1 MADTD
6 DRDARQAVP
15 SAPGSAPDNTAVRVA
30 LWRALH
36 VEVDA
41 PPHVLD
47 DRLGLALVA
56 PEGSWRKRPDMHP
69 QRTSRSRASIVARAR
84 FVEDLVAERARHGVA
99 QYVLLGAGLD
109 TFAQRNLALASKRAL
124 GRASEE
130 TTLRVFEVEQ
140 PETQAWKRARLSA
153 LGHALPASLHLVPVD
168 FEAQESWLPQ
178 LVHAGFAPQEPAV
191 FSSLGVIMY
200 LTKEAIVATL
210 RQVAQL
216 APGTTFVLSFMLPL
230 DLIEKDERASIEG
243 AARGARAA
251 GTPFVSL
258 FAASELAALARDAGF
273 TDVQHISSAELAR
286 RYFLGRPDGL
296 RPSSGEEIIVAT
308 V

>member
-1 MADTD
+1 MADAD
-6 DRDARQAVP
+6 GPDAGQAVASDP
-15 SAPGSAPDNTAVRVA
+15 AAAGAAPDNTAVRVA

-56 PEGSWRKRPDMHP
+56 PEGGWRKRPDMHP
-69 QRTSRSRASIVARAR
+69 RRTSRSRASIVARAR
-84 FVEDLVAERARHGVA
+84 FVEDLVAERAGQGVA

-109 TFAQRNLALASKRAL
+109 TFVQRNVALATK
-124 GRASEE
+124 
-130 TTLRVFEVEQ
+130 LRVFEVEQ
-140 PETQAWKRARLSA
+140 PETQAWKRARLAA
-153 LGHALPASLHLVPVD
+153 LGHVIPAHLHLVPVD
-168 FEAQESWLPQ
+168 FEAAQSWLAQ
-178 LVHAGFAPQEPAV
+178 LVGAGFVREEPAV

-200 LTKEAIVATL
+200 LTEEAIVATL

-230 DLIEKDERASIEG
+230 ALVDKDERPSIEG

-251 GTPFVSL
+251 GTPFLSL
-258 FAASELAALARDAGF
+258 FAAADLVALARHAGF

-286 RYFLGRPDGL
+286 RYFAGRSDGL
-296 RPSSGEEIIVAT
+296 RPSSGEELLVAT